1 MINDVLDLS
10 KIEAGKLTFH
20 PVVTLLPP
28 LFDEVVQTLDV
39 QARENQL
46 TIHVQIDARLN
57 EVCIDPTR
65 LKQVLFNFLSNA
77 VKFTG
82 NGGRIDIR
90 ATAEGAHLW
99 RLEVQDTGCGI
110 PPAQLSKLF
119 VEFQQLDAGL
129 DKKHQGTGLG
139 LALTRRLVEAQMG
152 RVGVHSQPGH
162 GSCFYAVLPRQH
174 GQAHQMDQHASRV
187 LLAWNDPHVL
197 DALAKALVK
206 AGIPHDPTDGA
217 QEMSQ
222 LGQSRAYEAITLD
235 LSQQDA
241 PGLHALASI
250 RASHGESSQAAVKA
264 IGYSCQTGVS
274 VAFPVANVLFKPL
287 QRDRAWS
294 STWRTL
300 QQPTLG
306 AKVLVIDDDPAA
318 CEMMQVALREVG
330 LVTISVQQ
338 GQNILET
345 LDKVQPMAMVLDLMM
360 PGVSGFQVLD
370 AIRQSPKWS
379 GLPVIVWTAMTLS
392 MEEQWLLSQ
401 SAQAIA
407 SKGDLDTI
415 ATVRDALLQWFLNQP
430 QQLNGSEA
438 T

>member
-1 MINDVLDLS
+1 
-10 KIEAGKLTFH
+10 
-20 PVVTLLPP
+20 
-28 LFDEVVQTLDV
+28 
-39 QARENQL
+39 
-46 TIHVQIDARLN
+46 
-57 EVCIDPTR
+57 
-65 LKQVLFNFLSNA
+65 
-77 VKFTG
+77 
-82 NGGRIDIR
+82 
-90 ATAEGAHLW
+90 
-99 RLEVQDTGCGI
+99 
-110 PPAQLSKLF
+110 
-119 VEFQQLDAGL
+119 
-129 DKKHQGTGLG
+129 
-139 LALTRRLVEAQMG
+139 
-152 RVGVHSQPGH
+152 
-162 GSCFYAVLPRQH
+162 
-174 GQAHQMDQHASRV
+174 
-187 LLAWNDPHVL
+187 
-197 DALAKALVK
+197 
-206 AGIPHDPTDGA
+206 
-217 QEMSQ
+217 
-222 LGQSRAYEAITLD
+222 
-235 LSQQDA
+235 
-241 PGLHALASI
+241 LASI

-287 QRDRAWS
+287 QCDRAWS